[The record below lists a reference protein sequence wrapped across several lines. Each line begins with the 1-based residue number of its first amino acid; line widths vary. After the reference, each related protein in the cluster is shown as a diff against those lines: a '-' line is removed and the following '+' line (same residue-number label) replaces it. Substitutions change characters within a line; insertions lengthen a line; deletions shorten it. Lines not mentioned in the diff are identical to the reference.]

1 MLSQW
6 DELCI
11 WAGWTLGCSRLIPK
25 TDIVNNMGQKILS
38 WCLSRTVTCGLEIN
52 KAELWIMSNNPC
64 NRATLIFI
72 YDYLIMVLESRTTKT
87 TKGRMRRM
95 IDEWLTVKAVKDKGH
110 GLYLEDSRKAMQ
122 VGSITPWTSLG
133 QTLKKSWQ
141 GIIIYSNR
149 YFHRRNKTGTIIT
162 CRTILPYSTQL
173 NDPSLTLVL
182 VSNALHSG
190 GWIHSILHTM
200 NGCHSSQCNSFVLEK
215 KTSIST

>member
-1 MLSQW
+1 
-6 DELCI
+6 
-11 WAGWTLGCSRLIPK
+11 
-25 TDIVNNMGQKILS
+25 
-38 WCLSRTVTCGLEIN
+38 
-52 KAELWIMSNNPC
+52 
-64 NRATLIFI
+64 
-72 YDYLIMVLESRTTKT
+72 MVLESRTTKT

-122 VGSITPWTSLG
+122 DGSITPWTSLG

-182 VSNALHSG
+182 VSNALHFGS
-190 GWIHSILHTM
+190 WIHSILHTM
-200 NGCHSSQCNSFVLEK
+200 NGCHSSQCKSFVLEK
-215 KTSIST
+215 KDFHQYIENNDRWQMLQQMTKTETKSAKTHKTVSVPYTSVLSNVFMWSFDKTNTLQEDVTHFLCVQNENIKSQGRNCYLR